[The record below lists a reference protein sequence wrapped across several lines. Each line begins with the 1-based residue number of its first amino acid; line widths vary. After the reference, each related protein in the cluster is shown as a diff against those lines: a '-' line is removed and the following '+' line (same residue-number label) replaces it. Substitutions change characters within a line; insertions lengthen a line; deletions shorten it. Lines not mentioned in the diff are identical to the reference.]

1 MDAHA
6 ANGRRCDAVVFDN
19 DGLLLDTEQS
29 WTRAEAALF
38 ERHGLEF
45 TIEHKR
51 DLLGSAPGVAAAK
64 LERMLDQPG
73 RGGALIM
80 ELGMLVIA
88 ELATYA
94 EPRPGAIELIARLRE
109 VGVPMALATNSPRML
124 LDRALATGGIDPAIF
139 AALLTADDVVAPKP
153 APEIYLAAAA
163 ALGTAPARTLVL
175 EDSPTGVAAAVAA
188 GCVTYAVPSLDGVDL
203 SAAELVV
210 DSLASPQITLALG
223 L

>member
-1 MDAHA
+1 MEAHPS
-6 ANGRRCDAVVFDN
+6 GRRCDAVVFDN

-38 ERHGLEF
+38 ERRGMQF

-64 LERMLDQPG
+64 LERMLDEPG

-94 EPRPGAIELIARLRE
+94 APRPGALDLIAALRGA
-109 VGVPMALATNSPRML
+109 GVPMALATNSPRML
-124 LDRALATGGIDPAIF
+124 LERALATGGIDPATF
-139 AALLTADDVVAPKP
+139 AVVLTADDVVAPKP
-153 APEIYLAAAA
+153 APEIYLAASA

-175 EDSPTGVAAAVAA
+175 EDSPTGVAAGVAA
-188 GCVTYAVPSLDGVDL
+188 GCVTFAVPSLEGVDL
-203 SAAELVV
+203 SAADLVV
-210 DSLASPQITLALG
+210 DSLASPEIMRALG